1 MALPAALTQPGA
13 RHLTEN
19 ITVCRYIPVLVEDLF
34 PLGLSRGLSIQ
45 CFLKWLLTIGF
56 KAQYHYH
63 GSSLTNF
70 TYWTERDH
78 TLRKYWRSHKWP
90 LRWRKRGLFDAYS
103 DQLVWLYSGNFWQQ
117 ACLGYLSA
125 SKFQLRPNCEEQLV
139 YLQRCRIWRRLDH
152 AEQCQPSSRQ
162 SRTFPFGI
170 RW

>member
-70 TYWTERDH
+70 TYWTERDRTSMWTKRCKILTH
-78 TLRKYWRSHKWP
+78 VMCLKKSAGSSHKTSAKIWHFWDP
-90 LRWRKRGLFDAYS
+90 LLFYSRNLSVLLSTFKPTPPCPSVWTSYLNGPCAKTTNIAY
-103 DQLVWLYSGNFWQQ
+103 L
-117 ACLGYLSA
+117 
-125 SKFQLRPNCEEQLV
+125 K
-139 YLQRCRIWRRLDH
+139 H
-152 AEQCQPSSRQ
+152 
-162 SRTFPFGI
+162 
-170 RW
+170 